1 MKNSFSHPDD
11 FIAFIHSIFALRNSN
26 KNHWLKKGVLTT
38 TSTIGIPSARMVV
51 IRGVN
56 EKIHLEIHTDARSNK
71 VLDLQ
76 ANPNA
81 EILFYDPLTE
91 IQLKCFGVVKIFR
104 SGPLADAA
112 WEKVPEFSKKQYTT
126 LLAPGTVI
134 ENTAVVEYKSQR
146 HFCIITLETQGIEYL
161 KLGDPHQ
168 RIRWSLKDD
177 EGILE
182 NLVP

>member
-1 MKNSFSHPDD
+1 M
-11 FIAFIHSIFALRNSN
+11 
-26 KNHWLKKGVLTT
+26 TT
-38 TSTIGIPSARMVV
+38 TSVTAIPSARMVI

-76 ANPNA
+76 INPQA

-91 IQLKCFGVVKIFR
+91 IQLKCFGGVKMIH

-112 WEKVPEFSKKQYTT
+112 WEKIPESSKKQYTT

-134 ENTAVVEYKSQR
+134 ENTAVVAYKSDK
-146 HFCIITLETQGIEYL
+146 HFCIITLETESIEYL

-168 RIRWSLKDD
+168 RVRWSLKDG

>member
-1 MKNSFSHPDD
+1 MKNSFSHPDH
-11 FIAFIHSIFALRNSN
+11 FIAFIHSIFALRNSD
-26 KNHWLKKGVLTT
+26 KNHWLKKGVLAT
-38 TSTIGIPSARMVV
+38 TSVTAIPSARMVV

-76 ANPNA
+76 INPQA

-91 IQLKCFGVVKIFR
+91 IQLKCFGRVKMIH
-104 SGPLADAA
+104 SGPLAGAA
-112 WEKVPEFSKKQYTT
+112 WEKIPESSKKQYTT

-134 ENTAVVEYKSQR
+134 DHSKALAYKAHR
-146 HFCIITLETQGIEYL
+146 HFCIITLETQCIEYL

-168 RIRWSLKDD
+168 RVRWSLKDG
-177 EGILE
+177 EGVLE
-182 NLVP
+182 HLVP